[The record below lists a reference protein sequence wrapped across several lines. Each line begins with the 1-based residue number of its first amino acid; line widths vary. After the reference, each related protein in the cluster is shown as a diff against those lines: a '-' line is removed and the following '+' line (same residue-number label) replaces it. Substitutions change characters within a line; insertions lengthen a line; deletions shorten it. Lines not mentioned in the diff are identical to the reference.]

1 MSVSWDDIGG
11 LVDAHERF
19 LAGAHVDSDVRDP
32 VLDSWKRCRSAG
44 LEPHRLLVP
53 FVPDLAME
61 DPFLRA
67 ADPVLTRLTASLA
80 HVSMTVVLCDGQAR
94 MVQRHGG
101 DRQLLTR
108 LDEVNFAPG
117 FCASEAAAGT
127 NGVGT
132 ALAERQPVL
141 VLGREHFA
149 DCLSPFAC
157 AGAPIRNPLSG
168 RVEAVLDLTCLR
180 DDGDPTMLRLVREAA
195 HDIEAALL
203 EQATERERALLA
215 AYRRAARATAGP
227 GHGSGPGAGVFPS
240 ASDPASDP
248 ASASASPSAVAP
260 GTATWPRQPE
270 RPSWPPD
277 GEGRYAETLGRVDL
291 AILREKAE
299 ELIASP
305 HRTLDEV
312 TLSGNR
318 VATLLRRPIMS
329 ESGETGVVVEARV
342 LGGPHIRHTQLAPP
356 AEAPPPHPPTRPR
369 PHRPAPATAR
379 RSSPPPAPQPLSPT
393 TRRQPPAPSLTPTL
407 APRPTT
413 TPAPSSPPVL
423 LRPGPRPTLT
433 PPPPHPAPYEPTPH
447 EPDAPPGTAPPG
459 NTTRGTTPPEAT
471 TPETSTPETSTPETS
486 TPDAWLLLIG
496 EPGVGRL
503 AVLARRRLELL
514 HDAGVRIGTTLDV
527 TRTAEELA
535 EVAVP
540 RFADF
545 AAVDLPVSVLLG
557 DEPEPLGPG
566 TRLRRVALSAVHEE
580 SHLYEVGDPVRY
592 VPSTPQARS
601 WETGRSVLEPV
612 LAEAG
617 GWLAQD
623 PARLERAL
631 AAGIH
636 SLITVPLRA
645 RGATLGVVSFY
656 RSEQPAPFEDDDL
669 SLAQEL
675 VGRAAICIDN
685 ARRYTREH
693 NTALALQRSLLP
705 RGRPEQSAVDVAYRY
720 LPAQAG
726 VGGDW
731 FDVIPL
737 SGARVALVVG
747 DVVGH
752 GLHAAATMGRLRTAV
767 HNFCALDL
775 PPDEL
780 LTHLDDLVGRLDR
793 GEGWAVENT
802 HEDSGIV
809 GATCLYAVYD
819 PVSRHCALTRAGHP
833 LPAVVA
839 PDGTVEFVD
848 LPSGPPLG
856 LGGMPFETIELE
868 LAEGSQLVLYTDGL
882 VEDRHRDI
890 DTGLDMLRTVL
901 ARPDR
906 APEDTCEA
914 VLDALLPARPCD
926 DVALLVA
933 RTNTLGPERVAQW
946 DLPSDPAVVS
956 RAREAVTGQLAAW
969 GLDELAFTTELVA
982 SELVTNAIRHATG
995 PVQLR
1000 LLRDRALICEV
1011 YDGSGTS
1018 PRLRRAR
1025 TEDEGGRG
1033 LFLVAQ
1039 LTERWGTRYT
1049 PDGKTIWTEQPLPRP

>member
-1 MSVSWDDIGG
+1 MIPLSVAWDDIGG

-19 LAGAHVDSDVRDP
+19 LAGARVDADVRDP

-44 LEPHRLLVP
+44 LEPDRLLIP
-53 FVPDLAME
+53 YAPDLTLG
-61 DPFLRA
+61 DPFLHA
-67 ADPVLTRLTASLA
+67 ADPVLSRLTASLSD
-80 HVSMTVVLCDGQAR
+80 VSMTVVLCDGQAR
-94 MVQRHGG
+94 VVQRHGG
-101 DRQLLTR
+101 DTRLLSR

-132 ALAERQPVL
+132 ALAERGPVY
-141 VLGREHFA
+141 VIGREHFA

-157 AGAPIRNPLSG
+157 AGAPVRDPLSG
-168 RVEAVLDLTCLR
+168 RIEAILDLTCLR
-180 DDGDPTMLRLVREAA
+180 DDGHPAMLRLVRETA
-195 HDIEAALL
+195 HDIEARLL
-203 EQATERERALLA
+203 EQASDRERALLA
-215 AYRRAARATAGP
+215 AYRRAAP
-227 GHGSGPGAGVFPS
+227 LSEP
-240 ASDPASDP
+240 
-248 ASASASPSAVAP
+248 
-260 GTATWPRQPE
+260 WPRQPE
-270 RPSWPPD
+270 GPARTRGPY
-277 GEGRYAETLGRVDL
+277 GHGAETLGRVDL
-291 AILREKAE
+291 AVLREKAE

-305 HRTLDEV
+305 HLTLDQV
-312 TLSGNR
+312 TLSGGR
-318 VATLLRRPIMS
+318 VATLLRRPMMGA
-329 ESGETGVVVEARV
+329 SGETGVVVEARV
-342 LGGPHIRHTQLAPP
+342 LGGPQLRHMERMAPTEAAASPTAPP
-356 AEAPPPHPPTRPR
+356 AAPPIRPGRTTPRPSTAQSSHPAAPTRPTVALR
-369 PHRPAPATAR
+369 AVAPPSPQPPSAAARPAPDTGPVP
-379 RSSPPPAPQPLSPT
+379 SPLIGDDASAGPGGD
-393 TRRQPPAPSLTPTL
+393 
-407 APRPTT
+407 
-413 TPAPSSPPVL
+413 PV
-423 LRPGPRPTLT
+423 
-433 PPPPHPAPYEPTPH
+433 A
-447 EPDAPPGTAPPG
+447 
-459 NTTRGTTPPEAT
+459 
-471 TPETSTPETSTPETS
+471 
-486 TPDAWLLLIG
+486 DAWLLLVG

-514 HDAGVRIGTTLDV
+514 HDAGIRIGTTLDV
-527 TRTAEELA
+527 TRTAEELT

-545 AAVDLPVSVLLG
+545 AAVDLPDSVLLG
-557 DEPEPLGPG
+557 DEPEPLGEG
-566 TRLRRVALSAVHEE
+566 MALRRVALGAVHHD
-580 SHLYEVGDPVRY
+580 SHLYEAGDRVQY
-592 VPSTPQARS
+592 VASTPQARS

-645 RGATLGVVSFY
+645 RGTTLGVVSFY
-656 RSEQPAPFEDDDL
+656 RSRQPAPFEDDDL

-675 VGRAAICIDN
+675 AGRAAICVDN

-693 NTALALQRSLLP
+693 NTAFALQRSLLP
-705 RGRPEQSAVDVAYRY
+705 RGRPEQSAVEVAFRY

-767 HNFCALDL
+767 HNFSSLDL
-775 PPDEL
+775 PPDDL
-780 LTHLDDLVGRLDR
+780 LTHLDDLVARLDR

-802 HEDSGIV
+802 HEDSGII

-819 PVSRHCALTRAGHP
+819 PVSRHCTLARAGHP
-833 LPAVVA
+833 LPAIVG
-839 PDGTVEFVD
+839 PDGHVDLVD

-856 LGGMPFETIELE
+856 LGGMPFETVELE
-868 LAEGSQLVLYTDGL
+868 LAEGSRLVLYTDGL

-890 DTGLDMLRTVL
+890 DTGLERLRAVL
-901 ARPDR
+901 SGADR
-906 APEDTCEA
+906 TPEDTCDA
-914 VLDALLPARPCD
+914 VLDALLPTRPCD

-933 RTNTLGPERVAQW
+933 RTHALGAERVAQW
-946 DLPSDPAVVS
+946 ELPGDPAIVS
-956 RAREAVTGQLAAW
+956 RARVAATEQLATW
-969 GLDELAFTTELVA
+969 GLDDLAFTTELIV

-1011 YDGSGTS
+1011 FDGSGTS
-1018 PRLRRAR
+1018 PQLRRAR

-1049 PDGKTIWTEQPLPRP
+1049 PEGKIIWAEQPLP

>member
-1 MSVSWDDIGG
+1 MAGAAPGEEVIRLSVAWDDIGG

-19 LAGAHVDSDVRDP
+19 LAGSLIESDVRDS

-53 FVPDLAME
+53 YSADVTLD
-61 DPFLRA
+61 DRFLRA
-67 ADPVLTRLTASLA
+67 ADPVLENLIASLA
-80 HVSMTVVLCDGQAR
+80 DVGMAIALCDAQGR
-94 MVQRHGG
+94 MVRRLGG
-101 DRQLLTR
+101 DPRLRQR
-108 LDEVNFAPG
+108 LDEVQFAPG
-117 FCASEAAAGT
+117 FDASEPVVGT

-132 ALAERQPVL
+132 ALAERGPVY
-141 VLGREHFA
+141 VAGREHFA
-149 DCLSPFAC
+149 DCLQPFAC
-157 AGAPIRNPLSG
+157 AGAPVRDPLSG
-168 RVEAVLDLTCLR
+168 RIEAVLDLTCLR
-180 DDGDPTMLRLVREAA
+180 DQGDPAMMRMVREAA
-195 HDIEAALL
+195 RSIEARLL
-203 EQATERERALLA
+203 DQATRRERALLA
-215 AYRRAARATAGP
+215 AYRRAG
-227 GHGSGPGAGVFPS
+227 GHPEDWPKQ
-240 ASDPASDP
+240 PADLP
-248 ASASASPSAVAP
+248 H
-260 GTATWPRQPE
+260 G
-270 RPSWPPD
+270 PD
-277 GEGRYAETLGRVDL
+277 GGVGALPRLDL
-291 AILREKAE
+291 VVLREKAE
-299 ELIASP
+299 ELLASP

-312 TLSGNR
+312 ALPSGR
-318 VATLLRRPIMS
+318 TATLLRRQVT
-329 ESGETGVVVEARV
+329 GEDGEVGVAVEARV
-342 LGGPHIRHTQLAPP
+342 LGGPQLRHLTSSPSATRTAPLASAVPALASPPVRGTLPSSTPAPP
-356 AEAPPPHPPTRPR
+356 APPTTAPP
-369 PHRPAPATAR
+369 AAR
-379 RSSPPPAPQPLSPT
+379 RSVVPSPSAPQPY
-393 TRRQPPAPSLTPTL
+393 
-407 APRPTT
+407 
-413 TPAPSSPPVL
+413 
-423 LRPGPRPTLT
+423 PGSGPDVGGSV
-433 PPPPHPAPYEPTPH
+433 
-447 EPDAPPGTAPPG
+447 DAPP
-459 NTTRGTTPPEAT
+459 R
-471 TPETSTPETSTPETS
+471 
-486 TPDAWLLLIG
+486 PDGQGAQGRLLLVG

-503 AVLARRRLELL
+503 ALLARRRLELL
-514 HDAGVRIGTTLDV
+514 HDASVRIGTTLDV

-535 EVAVP
+535 EVTVP

-545 AAVDLPVSVLLG
+545 VAVDLPDSVLRG
-557 DEPEPLGPG
+557 EEPEALGG
-566 TRLRRVALSAVHEE
+566 RTALRRVAIRAVRKDPH
-580 SHLYEVGDPVRY
+580 HLYDVGDLVEY

-601 WETGRSVLEPV
+601 LETRQSVLEPV
-612 LAEAG
+612 LSEAS

-623 PARLERAL
+623 PERLERVL

-645 RGATLGVVSFY
+645 RGTTLGVVSFY
-656 RSEQPAPFEDDDL
+656 RSLRPASFEDDDL

-675 VGRAAICIDN
+675 AGRAAICIDN

-705 RGRPEQSAVDVAYRY
+705 RGRPQQSAVEVAYRY

-767 HNFCALDL
+767 HNFCSLDL
-775 PPDEL
+775 SPDDL

-793 GEGWAVENT
+793 GEGWAAEGT
-802 HEDSGIV
+802 PDAGIV
-809 GATCLYAVYD
+809 GATCLFAVYD
-819 PVSRHCALTRAGHP
+819 PVSRRCTLTRAGHP
-833 LPAVVA
+833 LPALVA
-839 PDGTVEFVD
+839 PDGTVEFLE

-856 LGGMPFETIELE
+856 LGGLPFETVELE

-890 DTGLDMLRTVL
+890 DAGLDRLRTVL
-901 ARPDR
+901 AHADRP
-906 APEDTCEA
+906 PEETCEA
-914 VLDALLPARPCD
+914 VLDALLPARPGD

-933 RTNTLGPERVAQW
+933 RTRTLGADRVAQW

-956 RAREAVTGQLAAW
+956 RSRAAVTERLAAW
-969 GLDELAFTTELVA
+969 GLDDLAFTTELIA

-1011 YDGSGTS
+1011 SDGSGTS

-1025 TEDEGGRG
+1025 STDEGGRG

-1049 PDGKTIWTEQPLPRP
+1049 PNGKIIWTEQPLP

>member
-1 MSVSWDDIGG
+1 MIPLSVSWDDIGG

-19 LAGAHVDSDVRDP
+19 LAGAHVDADVRDP

-101 DRQLLTR
+101 NRQLLTR

-227 GHGSGPGAGVFPS
+227 GPGPGAFPS
-240 ASDPASDP
+240 ASGP
-248 ASASASPSAVAP
+248 ASASESDAAP

-270 RPSWPPD
+270 RPPWPPD

-291 AILREKAE
+291 AVLREKAE

-356 AEAPPPHPPTRPR
+356 AEAPPPHPR
-369 PHRPAPATAR
+369 PHRPAPVTAR
-379 RSSPPPAPQPLSPT
+379 RPLPAP
-393 TRRQPPAPSLTPTL
+393 TRTQPPAPSLSPTLTPRPATTPT
-407 APRPTT
+407 
-413 TPAPSSPPVL
+413 PSSPTVL
-423 LRPGPRPTLT
+423 LRPGPRATPT
-433 PPPPHPAPYEPTPH
+433 PPPPHPAPYEPTPPA
-447 EPDAPPGTAPPG
+447 PDAP
-459 NTTRGTTPPEAT
+459 
-471 TPETSTPETSTPETS
+471 PETS

-601 WETGRSVLEPV
+601 WDTGRSVLEPV

-1049 PDGKTIWTEQPLPRP
+1049 PDGKTIWTEQPLPGP

>member
-1 MSVSWDDIGG
+1 MIPLSVAWDDIGG

-19 LAGAHVDSDVRDP
+19 LAGARVEADVRGS
-32 VLDSWKRCRSAG
+32 VLESWKRCRSAG
-44 LEPHRLLVP
+44 LQAHHVLLP
-53 FVPDLAME
+53 YEQDLTLDE
-61 DPFLRA
+61 RFLRA
-67 ADPVLTRLTASLA
+67 ADPVLAELTASLA
-80 HVSMTVVLCDGQAR
+80 DMGMTVALCDPRGR
-94 MVQRHGG
+94 MIQRLGG
-101 DRQLLTR
+101 DRALRDR

-117 FCASEAAAGT
+117 FDASEAVAGT

-132 ALAERQPVL
+132 ALAERGPIYV
-141 VLGREHFA
+141 VGREHFA
-149 DCLSPFAC
+149 DCLQPFAC
-157 AGAPIRNPLSG
+157 AGSPVRNPLSG
-168 RVEAVLDLTCLR
+168 RIEAVLDLTCLR
-180 DDGDPTMLRLVREAA
+180 DDGDPTMLRLVRAA
-195 HDIEAALL
+195 ARNIEGRLL
-203 EQATERERALLA
+203 DQATERERALLA
-215 AYRRAARATAGP
+215 AYRRAGFDAGGALGSSGHPAP
-227 GHGSGPGAGVFPS
+227 GHGIG
-240 ASDPASDP
+240 
-248 ASASASPSAVAP
+248 
-260 GTATWPRQPE
+260 R
-270 RPSWPPD
+270 D
-277 GEGRYAETLGRVDL
+277 GDSLGRIDL
-291 AILREKAE
+291 AVLRERAE

-305 HRTLDEV
+305 NRTLDEV
-312 TLSGNR
+312 PLSGGR
-318 VATLLRRPIMS
+318 VATLLRRQVMGAAG
-329 ESGETGVVVEARV
+329 ESGVAVEARI
-342 LGGPHIRHTQLAPP
+342 LGGPRLSGLGLPTSPPVAGRTASGPAASGAPAAEVP
-356 AEAPPPHPPTRPR
+356 AAEAPAFDASAPSPVATSPAVVRAVVPPYSPT
-369 PHRPAPATAR
+369 
-379 RSSPPPAPQPLSPT
+379 PQP
-393 TRRQPPAPSLTPTL
+393 A
-407 APRPTT
+407 
-413 TPAPSSPPVL
+413 
-423 LRPGPRPTLT
+423 
-433 PPPPHPAPYEPTPH
+433 
-447 EPDAPPGTAPPG
+447 
-459 NTTRGTTPPEAT
+459 AT
-471 TPETSTPETSTPETS
+471 VGDILGAAESR
-486 TPDAWLLLIG
+486 LLLVG

-514 HDAGVRIGTTLDV
+514 HEAGVRIGTTLDV

-545 AAVDLPVSVLLG
+545 VAVDLPDAVLRG
-557 DEPEPLGPG
+557 EEPEELGG
-566 TRLRRVALSAVHEE
+566 RSALRRVAIRAVRKQPHN
-580 SHLYEVGDPVRY
+580 LYDVGDTVEY

-601 WETGRSVLEPV
+601 LETTQSVMESVL
-612 LAEAG
+612 AKAG

-623 PARLERAL
+623 PERLERVL
-631 AAGIH
+631 AAGVH

-645 RGATLGVVSFY
+645 RGTTLGVVSFY
-656 RSEQPAPFEDDDL
+656 RSEKPAPFEDDDL

-705 RGRPEQSAVDVAYRY
+705 KGRPEQSAVEVAYRY

-767 HNFCALDL
+767 HNFCSLDL
-775 PPDEL
+775 PPDDL

-793 GEGWAVENT
+793 GEGWAVEST
-802 HEDSGIV
+802 QADSGIV
-809 GATCLYAVYD
+809 GATCLLAVYD
-819 PVSRHCALTRAGHP
+819 PVSRRCTLTRAGHP

-848 LPSGPPLG
+848 LPSGQPLG
-856 LGGMPFETIELE
+856 LGGMPFETVELE

-882 VEDRHRDI
+882 VEDRLRDI
-890 DTGLDMLRTVL
+890 DSGLDRLRSVL
-901 ARPDR
+901 AVSDR

-914 VLDALLPARPCD
+914 VLDALLPARQSD

-933 RTNTLGPERVAQW
+933 RTHVLGPERVARW

-956 RAREAVTGQLAAW
+956 RARTAVTGQLAAW
-969 GLDELAFTTELVA
+969 GLDDLAFTTELVV

-1011 YDGSGTS
+1011 SDGSSTS

-1049 PDGKTIWTEQPLPRP
+1049 PDGKVIWAEQPLP

>member
-1 MSVSWDDIGG
+1 MISLSVAWDDIGG

-19 LAGAHVDSDVRDP
+19 LAGARVEADVRGP
-32 VLDSWKRCRSAG
+32 VLESWKRCRSVGLQPHELLLPYEAG
-44 LEPHRLLVP
+44 LTLDER
-53 FVPDLAME
+53 
-61 DPFLRA
+61 FLRA
-67 ADPVLTRLTASLA
+67 AEPVLADLVDSLA
-80 HVSMTVVLCDGQAR
+80 EMGTVLAVCDGR
-94 MVQRHGG
+94 GRVIQRLGG
-101 DRQLLTR
+101 EKGLRDR
-108 LDEVNFAPG
+108 LDAVHFAPG
-117 FCASEAAAGT
+117 FDASEGVAGT

-132 ALAERQPVL
+132 ALAQRGPVY
-141 VLGREHFA
+141 VVGREHFA
-149 DCLSPFAC
+149 DCLQPFAC
-157 AGAPIRNPLSG
+157 AGSPVRNPLSG

-180 DDGDPTMLRLVREAA
+180 DDGDPAMLRLVRAA
-195 HDIEAALL
+195 AEDIESRLL

-215 AYRRAARATAGP
+215 AYRAAGFAA
-227 GHGSGPGAGVFPS
+227 HGVPR
-240 ASDPASDP
+240 PADRL
-248 ASASASPSAVAP
+248 V
-260 GTATWPRQPE
+260 
-270 RPSWPPD
+270 PD
-277 GEGRYAETLGRVDL
+277 HDGDRLGRIDL
-291 AILREKAE
+291 AVLREKAE

-312 TLSGNR
+312 LLSGGR
-318 VATLLRRPIMS
+318 VATLLRRRLLGAA
-329 ESGETGVVVEARV
+329 GEAGAAVEARIA
-342 LGGPHIRHTQLAPP
+342 GGPRLTGLGLPLTPAAEATADGPAKTAGPAPDGTPARPAGGRPAAPP
-356 AEAPPPHPPTRPR
+356 AARP
-369 PHRPAPATAR
+369 
-379 RSSPPPAPQPLSPT
+379 
-393 TRRQPPAPSLTPTL
+393 
-407 APRPTT
+407 
-413 TPAPSSPPVL
+413 V
-423 LRPGPRPTLT
+423 
-433 PPPPHPAPYEPTPH
+433 
-447 EPDAPPGTAPPG
+447 
-459 NTTRGTTPPEAT
+459 
-471 TPETSTPETSTPETS
+471 ETVGDILDGAESR
-486 TPDAWLLLIG
+486 LLLLG

-503 AVLARRRLELL
+503 AVLARRRLEFL
-514 HDAGVRIGTTLDV
+514 HEAGTRIGTTLDV

-535 EVAVP
+535 EVMVP

-545 AAVDLPVSVLLG
+545 AAVDLPDAVLRG
-557 DEPEPLGPG
+557 EEPEELGG
-566 TRLRRVALSAVHEE
+566 LDALRRVAIRAVRRQPHN
-580 SHLYEVGDPVRY
+580 LYDVGDTVAY
-592 VPSTPQARS
+592 VPSTPQARCL
-601 WETGRSVLEPV
+601 ETRQSVMEPV

-617 GWLAQD
+617 GWFAQD
-623 PARLERAL
+623 PRRLERVL
-631 AAGIH
+631 AAGVH

-645 RGATLGVVSFY
+645 RGTTLGVASFY
-656 RSEQPAPFEDDDL
+656 RSVRPASFEDDDL

-675 VGRAAICIDN
+675 AGRAAICIDN

-705 RGRPEQSAVDVAYRY
+705 KGRPEQSAVEVACRY

-767 HNFCALDL
+767 QNFCSLDL
-775 PPDEL
+775 SPDDL

-793 GEGWAVENT
+793 GEGWDVESAQA
-802 HEDSGIV
+802 DSGIV

-819 PVSRHCALTRAGHP
+819 PVSRRCSLTCAGHP

-848 LPSGPPLG
+848 LPSGQLLG

-890 DTGLDMLRTVL
+890 DSGLDRLRTVL
-901 ARPDR
+901 AAAGR

-914 VLDALLPARPCD
+914 VLDALLPVRPGD

-933 RTNTLGPERVAQW
+933 RTHVLGPDRIAEW
-946 DLPSDPAVVS
+946 ELPCDPAVVS
-956 RAREAVTGQLAAW
+956 RARSAVTRQLAAW
-969 GLDELAFTTELVA
+969 GLDDLAFTTELVA

-1011 YDGSGTS
+1011 SDGSSTS

-1025 TEDEGGRG
+1025 SEDEGGRG
-1033 LFLVAQ
+1033 LFLVAR

-1049 PDGKTIWTEQPLPRP
+1049 PYGKVIWTEQPLP

>member
-1 MSVSWDDIGG
+1 VREVILLSVAWDDIGG

-19 LAGAHVDSDVRDP
+19 LAGARVDADVRGS

-44 LEPHRLLVP
+44 LEPDRLRVP
-53 FVPDLAME
+53 YAPDLTLDA
-61 DPFLRA
+61 PFLHA
-67 ADPVLTRLTASLA
+67 AEPVLTNLAASLCDA
-80 HVSMTVVLCDGQAR
+80 GMTIALCDGQGR
-94 MVQRHGG
+94 MVQRIGG
-101 DRQLLTR
+101 GRRLGDR

-117 FCASEAAAGT
+117 FDASEQVVGT

-132 ALAERQPVL
+132 ALAERNPVY
-141 VLGREHFA
+141 VVGREHFA
-149 DCLSPFAC
+149 DCLQPFAC
-157 AGAPIRNPLSG
+157 AGAPVRNPLSG
-168 RVEAVLDLTCLR
+168 RIEAVLDLTCLR
-180 DDGDPTMLRLVREAA
+180 DDGDPAMLRLVREAA
-195 HDIEAALL
+195 HAIEARML
-203 EQATERERALLA
+203 EQSTDRERALLA
-215 AYRRAARATAGP
+215 AYRRAAR
-227 GHGSGPGAGVFPS
+227 HS
-240 ASDPASDP
+240 AE
-248 ASASASPSAVAP
+248 
-260 GTATWPRQPE
+260 WHQPN
-270 RPSWPPD
+270 RPSGD
-277 GEGRYAETLGRVDL
+277 ELGRVDQ
-291 AILREKAE
+291 AVLREKAE
-299 ELIASP
+299 ELLASP

-312 TLSGNR
+312 TLSGGR
-318 VATLLRRPIMS
+318 TATLLRRQVRGAA
-329 ESGETGVVVEARV
+329 GEIGVVVEARI
-342 LGGPHIRHTQLAPP
+342 LGSPHVRQVCIGPP
-356 AEAPPPHPPTRPR
+356 AAPVTPALALPR
-369 PHRPAPATAR
+369 PMTPVPVPSPAPVRPGVRPAGLRTVVPSPVEAERDGDGEALATIDAEPAVDAR
-379 RSSPPPAPQPLSPT
+379 
-393 TRRQPPAPSLTPTL
+393 
-407 APRPTT
+407 
-413 TPAPSSPPVL
+413 
-423 LRPGPRPTLT
+423 
-433 PPPPHPAPYEPTPH
+433 
-447 EPDAPPGTAPPG
+447 
-459 NTTRGTTPPEAT
+459 
-471 TPETSTPETSTPETS
+471 
-486 TPDAWLLLIG
+486 LLLLG

-535 EVAVP
+535 EVTVP

-545 AAVDLPVSVLLG
+545 VAVDLPDAVLQGEEPGALG
-557 DEPEPLGPG
+557 AG
-566 TRLRRVALSAVHEE
+566 TPLRRVALGAVHDE
-580 SHLYEVGDPVRY
+580 SHLHGVGDPVRY
-592 VPSTPQARS
+592 IPSTPQARGL
-601 WETGRSVLEPV
+601 EARQSVLEPV
-612 LAEAG
+612 LAAAG

-623 PARLERAL
+623 PARGERIL

-645 RGATLGVVSFY
+645 RGTTLGLVSFY
-656 RSEQPAPFEDDDL
+656 RSDKAAPFEEDDL

-675 VGRAAICIDN
+675 AGRAAICVDN

-705 RGRPEQSAVDVAYRY
+705 RGRPEQSAVDVATRY

-767 HNFCALDL
+767 HNFCSLDL
-775 PPDEL
+775 SPEDL

-793 GEGWAVENT
+793 GEGWAAENSP
-802 HEDSGIV
+802 DSGIV

-819 PVSRHCALTRAGHP
+819 PVSRRCTLTRAGHP
-833 LPAVVA
+833 QPAIVD
-839 PDGTVEFVD
+839 PDGTVTFVD

-856 LGGMPFETIELE
+856 LGGMPFETVELE

-882 VEDRHRDI
+882 IEDRHRDI
-890 DTGLDMLRTVL
+890 DTGLDSLATVL
-901 ARPDR
+901 ARAGRP
-906 APEDTCEA
+906 PEETCEA
-914 VLDALLPARPCD
+914 VLDALLPARPND

-933 RTNTLGPERVAQW
+933 RTHTLGPDRVATW

-956 RAREAVTGQLAAW
+956 RSRAAVTEQLAAW
-969 GLDELAFTTELVA
+969 GLEELSFTVELVA

-995 PVQLR
+995 PVRLR

-1011 YDGSGTS
+1011 SDGSGTS
-1018 PRLRRAR
+1018 PRLRRAK

-1049 PDGKTIWTEQPLPRP
+1049 PEGKIIWTEMPLP

>member
-1 MSVSWDDIGG
+1 MIQLSVAWDDIGG

-19 LAGAHVDSDVRDP
+19 LAGALVDSAVRDS

-44 LEPHRLLVP
+44 LQPHQLLVP
-53 FVPDLAME
+53 YAPDLALE
-61 DPFLRA
+61 DRFLRA
-67 ADPVLTRLTASLA
+67 ADPVLKDLAASLTQ
-80 HVSMTVVLCDGQAR
+80 VGMTIALCDANGR
-94 MVQRHGG
+94 MIERLGG
-101 DRQLLTR
+101 DRRLRDR

-117 FCASEAAAGT
+117 FDASERVVGT

-132 ALAERQPVL
+132 ALAERSPVY
-141 VLGREHFA
+141 VVGREHFA
-149 DCLSPFAC
+149 DCLQPFAC
-157 AGAPIRNPLSG
+157 AGAPVRDPFSG
-168 RVEAVLDLTCLR
+168 RIEAVLDLTCLR
-180 DDGDPTMLRLVREAA
+180 GDSDATMLRLVRDAA
-195 HDIEAALL
+195 RGIEARLL
-203 EQATERERALLA
+203 EQSTQREQSLLT
-215 AYRRAARATAGP
+215 AYRRAGHHAGGWPEQPGLPARGN
-227 GHGSGPGAGVFPS
+227 GHGL
-240 ASDPASDP
+240 
-248 ASASASPSAVAP
+248 
-260 GTATWPRQPE
+260 
-270 RPSWPPD
+270 D
-277 GEGRYAETLGRVDL
+277 GGDLGRIDL
-291 AILREKAE
+291 AVLREKAE
-299 ELIASP
+299 ELMASSQ
-305 HRTLDEV
+305 RTVDEV
-312 TLSGNR
+312 VLSGGR
-318 VATLLRRPIMS
+318 LATLLRRTVVG
-329 ESGETGVVVEARV
+329 EAGETGVVVEARI
-342 LGGPHIRHTQLAPP
+342 LGGPRLRHTRLTATGLSTAPGP
-356 AEAPPPHPPTRPR
+356 VVA
-369 PHRPAPATAR
+369 
-379 RSSPPPAPQPLSPT
+379 
-393 TRRQPPAPSLTPTL
+393 PTL
-407 APRPTT
+407 TGVTGVTGLTGVTAGQMSVAAPTATGASGGESSVAAPTATRGSARPTT
-413 TPAPSSPPVL
+413 TARPPVAAPTVTIPPASATIAAPALAPAPSASS
-423 LRPGPRPTLT
+423 
-433 PPPPHPAPYEPTPH
+433 
-447 EPDAPPGTAPPG
+447 
-459 NTTRGTTPPEAT
+459 PEAGQR
-471 TPETSTPETSTPETS
+471 TSPGAGADGDEHGGGA
-486 TPDAWLLLIG
+486 DGWLLLVG

-514 HDAGVRIGTTLDV
+514 HDASVRIGTTLDV
-527 TRTAEELA
+527 TRTAEELTD
-535 EVAVP
+535 VTVP

-545 AAVDLPVSVLLG
+545 TAVDLPDSVLHG
-557 DEPEPLGPG
+557 DEPGPLGADTP
-566 TRLRRVALSAVHEE
+566 LRRVALGAVHEMPY
-580 SHLYEVGDPVRY
+580 LYSVGDPVQY

-601 WETGRSVLEPV
+601 LESRQSVLEPV
-612 LAEAG
+612 LVEAG

-623 PARLERAL
+623 PARLERVL

-656 RSEQPAPFEDDDL
+656 RSQKPAPFEDDDL

-675 VGRAAICIDN
+675 AGRAAICIDN

-767 HNFCALDL
+767 HNFCSLDV

-793 GEGWAVENT
+793 GEGWAVENSQA
-802 HEDSGIV
+802 DSGIV

-819 PVSRHCALTRAGHP
+819 PVSRRCTLTRAGHP

-848 LPSGPPLG
+848 LPAALPLG
-856 LGGMPFETIELE
+856 LGGMPFETVELE
-868 LAEGSQLVLYTDGL
+868 LAVGSQLVLYTDGL

-890 DTGLDMLRTVL
+890 DSGLDRLRTVL
-901 ARPDR
+901 AQADR
-906 APEDTCEA
+906 TPEDTCEA
-914 VLDALLPARPCD
+914 VLDALLPARPSD

-933 RTNTLGPERVAQW
+933 RTHLLGPERVAQW

-956 RAREAVTGQLAAW
+956 RSRAAVTEQLAAW
-969 GLDELAFTTELVA
+969 GLGDMAFTTELVA

-1011 YDGSGTS
+1011 SDRSSTS

-1049 PDGKTIWTEQPLPRP
+1049 PNGKVIWTEQPLPRQGS